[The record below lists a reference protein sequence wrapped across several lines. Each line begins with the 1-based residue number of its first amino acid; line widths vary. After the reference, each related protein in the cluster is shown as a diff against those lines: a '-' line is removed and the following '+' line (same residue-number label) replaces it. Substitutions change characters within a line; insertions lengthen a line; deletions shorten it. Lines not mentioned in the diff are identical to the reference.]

1 MFSIA
6 ILGLIVWSQAFSY
19 KNAGMGLLSCE
30 GWVINFTVGWED
42 FSLLNTFYSSDVNNM
57 IQSAGNSTFVIKNV
71 RLTHSV
77 SVERGS
83 SETIRESS
91 FDSFRNAYEIIYGKN
106 FQGSKDWLL
115 WLVGFIE
122 GDGAILENK
131 GRCRLVI
138 TQKDPKSLIEI
149 EKILGF
155 GRVKNFE
162 KYSRFIVEDNIN
174 CLLLY
179 LLLNGNLVFK
189 HRRDQLFKWFI
200 VLNKA
205 PKLNLI
211 EDFKLM
217 FMPEF
222 INKGFEP
229 TLRDS
234 WISGLTDSE
243 GCFTISIFK
252 KNNHDYARARF
263 ILDQKCRSIE
273 DIEILKKISNLFIAF
288 TPTSLEAGKG
298 KSGIRLNKS
307 VSLRSDTTDVYRITI
322 HCNDIKKPN
331 STLIRNYFS
340 KFNLVTSKHNSFL
353 LWSECL
359 DLFLGKQPLSP
370 ENVLKIRLIAKKIN
384 KFTIDNNPTGHAS
397 KS

>member
-155 GRVKNFE
+155 GKVKNFE

-234 WISGLTDSE
+234 
-243 GCFTISIFK
+243 
-252 KNNHDYARARF
+252 
-263 ILDQKCRSIE
+263 
-273 DIEILKKISNLFIAF
+273 
-288 TPTSLEAGKG
+288 
-298 KSGIRLNKS
+298 
-307 VSLRSDTTDVYRITI
+307 
-322 HCNDIKKPN
+322 
-331 STLIRNYFS
+331 
-340 KFNLVTSKHNSFL
+340 
-353 LWSECL
+353 
-359 DLFLGKQPLSP
+359 
-370 ENVLKIRLIAKKIN
+370 
-384 KFTIDNNPTGHAS
+384 
-397 KS
+397 